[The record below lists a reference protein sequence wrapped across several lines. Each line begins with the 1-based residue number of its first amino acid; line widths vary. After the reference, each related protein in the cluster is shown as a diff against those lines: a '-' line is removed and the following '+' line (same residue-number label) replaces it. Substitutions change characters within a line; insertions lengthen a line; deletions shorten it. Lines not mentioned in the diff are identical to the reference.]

1 MQNKCVYIMMPGGNL
16 NFGEIFFNVFTLFF
30 SALKMHVGM
39 QIVYLDKLQ
48 SYLQTVGLR
57 WVCLC
62 SFIIKVTT
70 EDRRTNQG
78 RVFHDNPR
86 HAEN

>member
-1 MQNKCVYIMMPGGNL
+1 MMPGGNL

-48 SYLQTVGLR
+48 SYL
-57 WVCLC
+57 
-62 SFIIKVTT
+62 
-70 EDRRTNQG
+70 
-78 RVFHDNPR
+78 
-86 HAEN
+86 